1 MKKSKD
7 SVKRQLVIHA
17 SLQEVWDALTKEK
30 HLNRWYTK
38 HEEIDFRVGGRG
50 YMNHGWGAT
59 SEGVFTEIVPMERFV
74 LQSLDGDFTTIT
86 SLEKVDDG
94 ILVSIEYQASY
105 IGEMDN
111 STKEN
116 MMFGTGQFLQNL
128 KSVYE
133 NNTDLRATMWKT
145 TIGIL
150 HTSSENKRGTKV
162 VQVKDGSAAKAAGLK
177 HEDIIV
183 ALDGEKIEG
192 YESFEKKLNEKSVNH
207 TVTLTIIRNEKK
219 MQIHSLVHAYPV
231 PY

>member
-7 SVKRQLVIHA
+7 SIKRQLVIHA
-17 SLQEVWDALTKEK
+17 SLQKVWDAMTKAE

-38 HEEIDFRVGGRG
+38 HAEIDFRVGGRG
-50 YMNHGWGAT
+50 YLNHGWGAT

-86 SLEKVDDG
+86 SLEKVEEG

-116 MMFGTGQFLQNL
+116 MMFGTSQFLQNL

-133 NNTDLRATMWKT
+133 ENIDIRAMMWKT
-145 TIGIL
+145 SIGIL
-150 HTSSENKRGTKV
+150 HTTSENKKGTRV
-162 VQVKDGSAAKAAGLK
+162 VQVKENSAAKEAGLK
-177 HEDIIV
+177 PEDIII
-183 ALDGEKIEG
+183 ALDGE
-192 YESFEKKLNEKSVNH
+192 
-207 TVTLTIIRNEKK
+207 
-219 MQIHSLVHAYPV
+219 
-231 PY
+231 